1 MLFAVE
7 EKNIVAILLYHQT
20 KTLSNFSFQNSDLFT
35 WQI

>member
-7 EKNIVAILLYHQT
+7 EKNIIAILLHNQT
-20 KTLSNFSFQNSDLFT
+20 KILRNFSFQNSDLFT